1 MCRFLS
7 VSLSLH
13 TFGMRGIRK
22 KDLMANKCLDPL
34 RFVFFLLQSSNN
46 PFEIKCPTEMLTK
59 ETVPLTSD
67 GRWDSLQTPAVPCM
81 SIICFCLSVLF
92 AHAISCTKSLQ
103 PQWRQQ
109 PLRPATPPDGNAPPA
124 HAHAH
129 WHPCSCQSM
138 CRVTVSLH
146 LSVTCMSV
154 CLFYVT
160 PGERISNSSRF
171 IPTCKPASLPACFLA
186 LLSFPAYLPAC
197 LLCSSFPRQDEG
209 GEEEA
214 GPPVKD
220 ALQAMDG
227 FLDSQLTLGLQV

>member
-109 PLRPATPPDGNAPPA
+109 PLRPATPPDGNAPAPV
-124 HAHAH
+124 HAH

-186 LLSFPAYLPAC
+186 LLSFPACLPAC
-197 LLCSSFPRQDEG
+197 LLACFLAGLLKFSPAGRRGGGGGRTSS
-209 GEEEA
+209 
-214 GPPVKD
+214 
-220 ALQAMDG
+220 
-227 FLDSQLTLGLQV
+227 